1 MLRRDGGKGARG
13 LEVSVTVVARV
24 ESRVRE
30 VYGGNLDVRATA
42 AVAAT
47 IAFASLGD
55 KPPVVRVYMV
65 LVIHMGDS
73 VH

>member
-55 KPPVVRVYMV
+55 KPSVRVYMV
-65 LVIHMGDS
+65 LVIYMDES